1 MAEMDNT
8 KKGELITRL
17 MFDYEDLTREMIIST
32 CEKLPPKLIRW
43 LGANHP
49 DNGTRKVFFEITGVE
64 IGEGSV
70 INGGFIVS
78 DNYKR
83 LLKIGCRVAI
93 ASNVTVICASAA
105 NNSHLK
111 KLDGFEEA
119 FHEEREVEVCDDAWI
134 GTGAII
140 LPGVRVGTGSIVA
153 AGSVVTRQVPD
164 YFLVRGVPAKVDCDI
179 KDRLKCTYD

>member
-1 MAEMDNT
+1 MN
-8 KKGELITRL
+8 GEETTRL
-17 MFDYEDLTREMIIST
+17 MFDYENLTRDMIIST

-49 DNGTRKVFFEITGVE
+49 DNATRKLFYERTGVE

-105 NNSHLK
+105 NNSRLTR
-111 KLDGFEEA
+111 LDGFEA
-119 FHEEREVEVCDDAWI
+119 TFHEEREVEICDDAWI
-134 GTGAII
+134 GAGAII
-140 LPGVRVGTGSIVA
+140 LPGVRVGIGSIVA

-164 YFLVRGVPAKVDCDI
+164 YFLVRGTPAKIGYDI
-179 KDRLKCTYD
+179 RNRLKSSQN